1 MTVRLQNHKG
11 FTLLELLVALAIFS
25 MLSMMA
31 YGGLQTVIKTRES
44 AQLSS
49 ERLTQVQLAI
59 LSITN
64 DLRQAVL
71 RKVRDKQ
78 GDYLFAMQSGVNGD
92 NQLEWSRTGYM
103 NPARLKRSHVQ
114 RVAYLNKE
122 QKIFRL
128 TWPVLDRAQDT
139 TSQQSEILNKVVS
152 MEWRFLNQENSWLS
166 SWPETGDQSA
176 ATRLPRA
183 VEINIEL
190 EDWGKIRR
198 LVFLAE
204 SL

>member
-1 MTVRLQNHKG
+1 MNVYFQHGKG

-31 YGGLQTVIKTRES
+31 YGGLQTVIETRKS
-44 AQLSS
+44 SQFSS
-49 ERLTQVQLAI
+49 ERLSQVQLAV

-71 RKVRDKQ
+71 RKIRDKQ
-78 GDYLFAMQSGVNGD
+78 GDYLFAMQSDVNGD
-92 NQLEWSRTGYM
+92 NQLEWSRLGYR

-122 QKIFRL
+122 QKIYRM

-139 TSQQSEILNKVVS
+139 TPQHREILNNVVS
-152 MEWRFLNQENSWLS
+152 MEWRFLNQENRWLS

-183 VEINIEL
+183 VEVNIEL

>member
-1 MTVRLQNHKG
+1 MNVYFQHGKG

-31 YGGLQTVIKTRES
+31 YGGLQTVIETRKS
-44 AQLSS
+44 SQFSS
-49 ERLTQVQLAI
+49 ERLSQVQLAV

-71 RKVRDKQ
+71 RTIRDKQ
-78 GDYLFAMQSGVNGD
+78 GDYLFAMQSDVNGD
-92 NQLEWSRTGYM
+92 NQLEWSRLGYR

-122 QKIFRL
+122 QKIYRM

-139 TSQQSEILNKVVS
+139 TPQHREILNNVVS
-152 MEWRFLNQENSWLS
+152 MEWRFLNQENRWLS

-183 VEINIEL
+183 VEVNIEL